1 MTKIPLQKIKQM
13 RDALDGILSESASL
27 INASNHEPVKSSVA
41 DNELNSFKRPICIKT
56 AQDQSYI
63 LLESASDYM
72 SCLIKSLTE
81 PVETIAPWSLTRSI
95 LEASALSIWIGNP
108 NLSAEERVNR
118 SLALRLNGLL
128 EQDRLAKNEISM
140 DGPPKEQFIKLLNLA
155 EELGAETKVKDG
167 IPTKLGTHFPS
178 TTDLCGI
185 ELNDSKAYRILSAM
199 AHSQAFAMQQLGF
212 QIIGPS
218 EDDSER
224 FDAEKGITNISIA
237 YLCQHAG
244 RAYIRTLCARLKYF
258 GYLTGEVVQMIRKRA
273 DILNITGKEFR
284 YCIWS

>member
-1 MTKIPLQKIKQM
+1 M

-27 INASNHEPVKSSVA
+27 INAYNHEPVENSVA
-41 DNELNSFKRPICIKT
+41 DIELNSFKRPVSIKT
-56 AQDQSYI
+56 AQDQSYM

-72 SCLIKSLTE
+72 YCLIKSLTE

-108 NLSAEERVNR
+108 YLSAEDRVNR
-118 SLALRLNGLL
+118 SLALRLDGLQ
-128 EQDRLAKNEISM
+128 EQDRLAKNEPTI
-140 DGPPKEQFIKLLNLA
+140 DGPSKEQFIKLLSLA
-155 EELGAETKVKDG
+155 EELGAETKVKNG
-167 IPTKLGTHFPS
+167 IPTKLGTHLPS
-178 TTDLCGI
+178 ITDLCGS
-185 ELNDSKAYRILSAM
+185 ELNDPKVYRILSSM
-199 AHSQAFAMQQLGF
+199 AHSQAFALQQLGF

-224 FDAEKGITNISIA
+224 FDAEKNISNISIA

-258 GYLTGEVVQMIRKRA
+258 GYLTSEVVKMIRNRA
-273 DILNITGKEFR
+273 EILEIAGEEFL
-284 YCIWS
+284 YCIWSEK